1 MKPVVAPTAYLL
13 ISHGS
18 RDPRP
23 QEAMNRLAD
32 LVRARLET
40 GLSDVGLSDVGLN
53 NGASELDASESKASE
68 LDASELDA
76 SELDASELRMSPSAV
91 RKAASGTEFV
101 MQATGRT
108 TVLARPE
115 ITQSKVTSETTP
127 HVSPNVAKCL
137 QRVPHQSGEQLV
149 ADVAA
154 EVIVGTACLELSTKA
169 LSEQIYEFS
178 QRLIAAGVTE
188 LKLLPMFLMSGV
200 HVMEDIP
207 AEITTARERL
217 GNALTLT
224 VCPHLGSH
232 PQIVDVLAQRLAA
245 VPGEGS
251 LLVAHGSRRPKG
263 NRIINGLAKRLNTAV
278 AYWATPPDIET
289 QVIELMQQGCQKLT
303 ILPYFLFAGGITD
316 AITHRTEELAE
327 RFPKI
332 QFRLLP
338 TLGATHEVAQLATE
352 LIH

>member
-40 GLSDVGLSDVGLN
+40 GLSDVGLSDVSLN
-53 NGASELDASESKASE
+53 DG
-68 LDASELDA
+68 A

-91 RKAASGTEFV
+91 RKAASQVASGTEFA

-137 QRVPHQSGEQLV
+137 QRVPHQSGEQQLV

-178 QRLIAAGVTE
+178 QRLVAAGVTE